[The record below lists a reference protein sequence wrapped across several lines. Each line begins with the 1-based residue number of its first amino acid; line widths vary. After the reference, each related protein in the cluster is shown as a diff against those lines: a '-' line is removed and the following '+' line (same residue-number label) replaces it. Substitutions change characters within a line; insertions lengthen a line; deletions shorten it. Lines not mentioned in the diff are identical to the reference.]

1 MPSNALKISQLIAQ
15 LSALKEQHGDI
26 DCVLALPKAAEAV
39 AIDGRNVGVAVSFPW
54 GRLPA
59 PVVAIGIWIDH
70 IGNQT
75 NMPGQRYAVTPE
87 GEQPFNYDRSA
98 APDDKTPLI
107 VWKRYIGE
115 DRGFRDGGKWWVYE
129 GEAVP
134 TEIVPEGILGW
145 RLA

>member
-15 LSALKEQHGDI
+15 LSELKETHGDL

-54 GRLPA
+54 GRLPS
-59 PVVAIGIWIDH
+59 PVVAIGIWVDQFA
-70 IGNQT
+70 NQT

-87 GEQPFNYDRSA
+87 GEQPFNYDRDA
-98 APDDKTPLI
+98 APSDKTPLI
-107 VWKRYIGE
+107 VWKRYQGE
-115 DRGFRDGGKWWVYE
+115 DRGFRDGEKWFVYE
-129 GEAVP
+129 GGVQP
-134 TEIVPEGILGW
+134 IEIVAAGILGW